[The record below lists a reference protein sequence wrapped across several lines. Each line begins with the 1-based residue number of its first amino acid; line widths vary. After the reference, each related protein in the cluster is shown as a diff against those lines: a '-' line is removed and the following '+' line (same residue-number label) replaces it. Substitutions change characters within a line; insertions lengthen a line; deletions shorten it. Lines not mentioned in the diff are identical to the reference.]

1 MCGHLRHHHQSWS
14 ARGEEFARRSAGP
27 DREDASLV
35 PDIGA
40 RAPEHRVSDADRE
53 DVVTVLRAAAG
64 AGLLEP
70 DELAERTGV
79 ALTAKIAGELAPLT
93 ADLPPAWRERGRRE
107 SRRHER
113 AGRAR
118 EELGGHVRAYV
129 GVMVLLVGIWLSV
142 ALTGGGWYPWP
153 VWPALGWGLGL
164 ASHARNARPH
174 PARAL

>member
-1 MCGHLRHHHQSWS
+1 VCVRAAPAPWVGGAPDGEADT
-14 ARGEEFARRSAGP
+14 ARGACAGACRCLVGLGLCGRGGAAVDD
-27 DREDASLV
+27 DRE
-35 PDIGA
+35 
-40 RAPEHRVSDADRE
+40 E
-53 DVVTVLRAAAG
+53 VVALLRAAGG

-70 DELAERTGV
+70 NELAERTGA
-79 ALTAKIAGELAPLT
+79 ALTAKVAGELAPLT

>member
-1 MCGHLRHHHQSWS
+1 MCGHRRQSWGV
-14 ARGEEFARRSAGP
+14 RGEELARWSAGA
-27 DREDASLV
+27 DREDAL
-35 PDIGA
+35 PHEDLGA
-40 RAPEHRVSDADRE
+40 RPPEHRVSDADRE
-53 DVVTVLRAAAG
+53 DVVTVLRTAGG

-70 DELAERTGV
+70 DELAERTGT
-79 ALTAKIAGELAPLT
+79 ALSARTAGELAPLT
-93 ADLPPAWRERGRRE
+93 ADLPPAWLERRRRE

-118 EELGGHVRAYV
+118 AELSGHLRAYV

-164 ASHARNARPH
+164 VSQARNARPH

>member
-1 MCGHLRHHHQSWS
+1 MCGHLGHHHQSWS
-14 ARGEEFARRSAGP
+14 GHDEGFARWPTAPERGDAVP
-27 DREDASLV
+27 QEDV
-35 PDIGA
+35 NA

-53 DVVTVLRAAAG
+53 EVVALLRAAGG

-70 DELAERTGV
+70 DELAERTGA